1 MHKQRKPM
9 ASARSRNGQKE
20 ASRRGAP
27 DARERVPT
35 DAGGA
40 IDCARYGY
48 RNRRA
53 PARAPSGEQA
63 LGFDVWLADGA
74 AAGWIALPRDPVAA
88 W

>member
-35 DAGGA
+35 DAGAA

-53 PARAPSGEQA
+53 PARAPARSGCGMVGSRSRA
-63 LGFDVWLADGA
+63 IRRRTSGDGA
-74 AAGWIALPRDPVAA
+74 NA
-88 W
+88 

>member
-1 MHKQRKPM
+1 M
-9 ASARSRNGQKE
+9 ASARSQKRQKE
-20 ASRRGAP
+20 ALRRGAP

-53 PARAPSGEQA
+53 PSGEQA
-63 LGFDVWLADGA
+63 LGLA
-74 AAGWIALPRDPVAA
+74 I
-88 W
+88 